1 MFLLSPLTIGLL
13 LIAYLVGAIPT
24 ALWVG
29 KSLYSLDLREHGSR
43 NAGATNT
50 IRVLGLK
57 AGIPVLL
64 FDILKG
70 FATTQLA
77 YLTGGSLGSD
87 ALIQVKLLMGLIG
100 VMGHLFPVFASF
112 RGGKGIATLLGVF
125 LGIHPLSALVSLGIF
140 AAAFAA
146 TRIVS
151 LGSLLA
157 VTAYPFITWFGFG
170 VENLI
175 FTGFA
180 VFFVVVVWYTHR
192 ENLKRLIK
200 GEEKKIRLG

>member
-1 MFLLSPLTIGLL
+1 MFLLTPLTIGLL
-13 LIAYLVGAIPT
+13 LVAYLVGAIPT

-29 KSLYSLDLREHGSR
+29 KSLYRIDLREYGSR

-77 YLTGGSLGSD
+77 YLTAGSPGSD
-87 ALIQVKLLMGLIG
+87 ALIQVKLLMGLIAIT
-100 VMGHLFPVFASF
+100 GHLFPVFASF
-112 RGGKGIATLLGVF
+112 KGGKGIATLLGVF
-125 LGIHPLSALVSLGIF
+125 LGIHPLSAVVSLGIF
-140 AAAFAA
+140 AVAFAG

-151 LGSLLA
+151 VGSLLA

-170 VENLI
+170 LENPV

-180 VFFVVVVWYTHR
+180 VFFVLVVWYTHR
-192 ENLKRLIK
+192 ENLKRLAK
-200 GEEKKIRLG
+200 GEEKRIRLG